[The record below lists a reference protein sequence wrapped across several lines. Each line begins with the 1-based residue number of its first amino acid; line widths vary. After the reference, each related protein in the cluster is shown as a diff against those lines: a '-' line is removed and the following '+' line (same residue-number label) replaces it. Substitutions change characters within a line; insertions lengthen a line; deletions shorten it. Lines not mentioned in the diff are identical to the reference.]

1 MVLHVL
7 KLLVGEKEHQLGPEA
22 AQNQEHVP
30 NGKKL
35 ASLACR
41 NTDPDAPRVTKQW
54 GRPAPSLLTPKQL
67 KQTLFL
73 SWWSADTIAID
84 SAM

>member
-35 ASLACR
+35 ASLAWAHVAETR
-41 NTDPDAPRVTKQW
+41 TQMHRESQDSGA
-54 GRPAPSLLTPKQL
+54 AQL
-67 KQTLFL
+67 PHC
-73 SWWSADTIAID
+73 
-84 SAM
+84 